1 MKRIAALDV
10 GSHKTVFVIGERDS
24 YGDIHIIGFG
34 EVLSRGIV
42 KGVINDLSEAKNS
55 ILSAM
60 REAEAMAGVKVR
72 EVVYNVSGGTT
83 RNGTVKSQ
91 NVKDTITIST
101 KSSEIEESHIHRL
114 HERCLMKAK
123 EEGYEIVYTA
133 PRKYILD
140 DHTEVKNPLG
150 LVGSKLSVEMHVVKV
165 STTILRNLEKAIREV
180 GLSPVGRTVNAI
192 ASADSVLTADEKE
205 DGVLLLDI
213 GAGLTDYSLYTEG
226 RPYITGVVPFG
237 GLNITKDLSYML
249 KIDTETAE
257 KVKINHGIAFENLVD
272 EEDVV
277 KIKPR
282 GEDREIPIQKKQV
295 AEIIQSRV
303 EEIVV
308 DFVFK
313 ELERR
318 GVKLNQINGG
328 IVITGGTANLKGI
341 RELIEH
347 ITGLPVRIGYPRGIV
362 GLREKVEEPKYAT
375 VCGLLEQALVS
386 GSVDITESTNSNKG
400 SIFKNLSEKLKKWFE
415 ELL

>member
-1 MKRIAALDV
+1 MKRLAALDI
-10 GSHKTVFVIGERDS
+10 GSQKTVFVIGERDS

-34 EVLSRGIV
+34 EVPSRGIV
-42 KGVINDLSEAKNS
+42 KGVINDLSEAKGS
-55 ILSAM
+55 ILRAM
-60 REAEAMAGVKVR
+60 KEAEAMAGLKVR

-83 RNGTVKSQ
+83 KNGTVKSQ
-91 NVKDTITIST
+91 NVKDTISIST
-101 KSSEIEESHIHRL
+101 KSSEIEESHIQRL

-180 GLSPVGRTVNAI
+180 GLNPVGRTVNAI
-192 ASADSVLTADEKE
+192 ASADSVLTHDEKE
-205 DGVLLLDI
+205 DGVLLLDM

-237 GLNITKDLSYML
+237 GINITKDLSYML

-257 KVKINHGIAFENLVD
+257 SVKVNHGVAFESLVD
-272 EEDVV
+272 DEDVV

-303 EEIVV
+303 EEIVEK
-308 DFVFK
+308 VFK
-313 ELERR
+313 EIKAR
-318 GVKLNQINGG
+318 GVPLNQINSG
-328 IVITGGTANLKGI
+328 IVVTGGTANLKGI

-347 ITGLPVRIGYPRGIV
+347 MTGLPVRIGLPQGIV
-362 GLREKVEEPKYAT
+362 GLREKIENPKYAT
-375 VCGLLEQALVS
+375 VCGLLRQAFVS
-386 GSVDITESTNSNKG
+386 GTIDITESTNSNTG
-400 SIFKNLSEKLKKWFE
+400 NFFKNLSERFKKWFE